1 MLCCDHR
8 NSNSCYFVFPGGVE
22 AGGRAG
28 RGSRSRDC
36 GLGSHGCSALDLFP
50 PRRAHTRLDA
60 IDCCCVSVLT
70 VLFSVTHTFL
80 SARPSRGLHTTL
92 YVYSVWL
99 WELAPLLCAVPS
111 RVAVRATSLR
121 CGSLGLGAWGLVVSL
136 SDDAMRHDTVS
147 ALAPS
152 VCW

>member
-1 MLCCDHR
+1 MSSTENQIVSALAR
-8 NSNSCYFVFPGGVE
+8 
-22 AGGRAG
+22 GGRRRG
-28 RGSRSRDC
+28 RV
-36 GLGSHGCSALDLFP
+36 LDLFS
-50 PRRAHTRLDA
+50 PRGAHTRLDA

-92 YVYSVWL
+92 CVYSLYFVWD
-99 WELAPLLCAVPS
+99 LAPLLCAVPS
-111 RVAVRATSLR
+111 AVRATSLR
-121 CGSLGLGAWGLVVSL
+121 CGSLGLGAWGLSVSL